1 MKKENM
7 KIKEIITFEDKANA
21 IEYICNS
28 LFDFGENG
36 EITDYSPYY
45 IEPAQVCAIIN
56 YFVEGIE
63 FEDGESVYDV
73 AIADK
78 EINDIVNQFF
88 IKNTTTAKNTKLT
101 YPQEI
106 MKFVMSHVVEKVEYM
121 KQKAIHAPSYRK
133 DMVGEAL
140 VDLINVLSDK
150 AEELNVSE
158 ANKFIEKYN
167 SPDKSMEDIAKQFM
181 KDEYEK
187 RMGELKENKNESD
200 SIVKDTNE
208 SIPEESTSISP
219 KHKLTQAEEFLAKYQ
234 EIERRNK
241 SK

>member
-1 MKKENM
+1 MKKNNFKVKEN
-7 KIKEIITFEDKANA
+7 ITFEDKANA

-28 LFDFGENG
+28 LFDFDEEG
-36 EITDYSPYY
+36 EIIDYSPYY
-45 IEPAQVCAIIN
+45 IEPAQVCAILN

-63 FEDGESVYDV
+63 FENGESIYDV
-73 AIADK
+73 AVADK
-78 EINDIVNQFF
+78 EVNDVVNQFF
-88 IKNTTTAKNTKLT
+88 LKPTTVKNPKLT
-101 YPQEI
+101 YQQEV

-121 KQKAIHAPSYRK
+121 KQKSIPAPLCRK
-133 DMVGEAL
+133 DMVGEAI
-140 VDLINVLSDK
+140 VELINVLSEK
-150 AEELNVSE
+150 ANELNVLE

-167 SPDKSMEDIAKQFM
+167 NPDTSLEDFAKQFM

>member
-1 MKKENM
+1 MKKNNFKVKEN
-7 KIKEIITFEDKANA
+7 ITFEDKANA

-28 LFDFGENG
+28 LFDFDEYGEV
-36 EITDYSPYY
+36 IDYSPYY
-45 IEPAQVCAIIN
+45 IEPAQVCAIMN

-63 FEDGESVYDV
+63 FENEESVYDV

-88 IKNTTTAKNTKLT
+88 IKNTTTAKNPKLT
-101 YPQEI
+101 YPQEV

-133 DMVGEAL
+133 DMVGEAI
-140 VDLINVLSDK
+140 VELINVLAEK
-150 AEELNVSE
+150 ANELNVSE

-167 SPDKSMEDIAKQFM
+167 DPDTSLEDFAKQFM

-187 RMGELKENKNESD
+187 RMEELKENKNESS
-200 SIVKDTNE
+200 SIVKDSDE
-208 SIPEESTSISP
+208 SSEEPAISAE
-219 KHKLTQAEEFLAKYQ
+219 HKLTQAEEFLAKYK

>member
-45 IEPAQVCAIIN
+45 IEPAQVCAIMN
-56 YFVEGIE
+56 YFVDGIE
-63 FEDGESVYDV
+63 FENGESIYDV
-73 AIADK
+73 AVADK
-78 EINDIVNQFF
+78 EVNEIVNQFF
-88 IKNTTTAKNTKLT
+88 LKPTTVKNPKLT
-101 YPQEI
+101 YQQEV

-121 KQKAIHAPSYRK
+121 KQKSIHAPLCRK

-140 VDLINVLSDK
+140 VDLINVLSSK

-181 KDEYEK
+181 KEEFEK
-187 RMGELKENKNESD
+187 RTAELENANTQPIDKPDNEEKAIKNEKMREMLKRAME
-200 SIVKDTNE
+200 IHET
-208 SIPEESTSISP
+208 
-219 KHKLTQAEEFLAKYQ
+219 AENLPY
-234 EIERRNK
+234 
-241 SK
+241 

>member
-121 KQKAIHAPSYRK
+121 KQKTIHAPSYRK

-140 VDLINVLSDK
+140 VELINVLSDK

-181 KDEYEK
+181 KDEYKK

>member
-1 MKKENM
+1 MKKNNFKVKEN
-7 KIKEIITFEDKANA
+7 ITFEDKANA

-45 IEPAQVCAIIN
+45 IEPAQVCAIMN

-63 FEDGESVYDV
+63 FENGESIYDV
-73 AIADK
+73 AVADK
-78 EINDIVNQFF
+78 EVNEIVNQFF
-88 IKNTTTAKNTKLT
+88 LKPTTVKNPKLT
-101 YPQEI
+101 YQQEI

-140 VDLINVLSDK
+140 VDLINVLSSK

-181 KDEYEK
+181 KEEFEK
-187 RMGELKENKNESD
+187 RTAELENANTQPIDKPDNEEKAIKNEKMREMLKRAME
-200 SIVKDTNE
+200 IHET
-208 SIPEESTSISP
+208 
-219 KHKLTQAEEFLAKYQ
+219 AENLPY
-234 EIERRNK
+234 
-241 SK
+241 

>member
-1 MKKENM
+1 MKKNNFKVKEN
-7 KIKEIITFEDKANA
+7 ITFEDKANA
-21 IEYICNS
+21 IEYISNS
-28 LFDFGENG
+28 LFDFDEEG
-36 EITDYSPYY
+36 EIIDYSPYY
-45 IEPAQVCAIIN
+45 VEPAQVCAILN
-56 YFVEGIE
+56 YFVDGIE
-63 FEDGESVYDV
+63 FENGESIYDV
-73 AIADK
+73 AVADK
-78 EINDIVNQFF
+78 EVNEIVNQFF
-88 IKNTTTAKNTKLT
+88 LKPTTVKNPKLT
-101 YPQEI
+101 YQQEV

-121 KQKAIHAPSYRK
+121 KQKSIHVPLCRK
-133 DMVGEAL
+133 DMVGEAI
-140 VDLINVLSDK
+140 VELINVLSEK
-150 AEELNVSE
+150 ANELNVLE

-167 SPDKSMEDIAKQFM
+167 NPDTSLEDFAKQFM

>member
-45 IEPAQVCAIIN
+45 IEPAQVCAIMN
-56 YFVEGIE
+56 YFVEGID

-78 EINDIVNQFF
+78 EVNDIVNQFF
-88 IKNTTTAKNTKLT
+88 IKNTTTAKNPKLT

-140 VDLINVLSDK
+140 VDLINVLAEK
-150 AEELNVSE
+150 ANELNVSE

-167 SPDKSMEDIAKQFM
+167 NPDSSLEDFAKQFM

-187 RMGELKENKNESD
+187 RMEELNEKEKNRV
-200 SIVKDTNE
+200 SIVKTEKE
-208 SIPEESTSISP
+208 SEPEELTSST
-219 KHKLTQAEEFLAKYQ
+219 KNNLTQAEEFLAKYQ

-241 SK
+241 TK

>member
-45 IEPAQVCAIIN
+45 IEPAQVCAIMN

-78 EINDIVNQFF
+78 EVKSVFH
-88 IKNTTTAKNTKLT
+88 
-101 YPQEI
+101 QE
-106 MKFVMSHVVEKVEYM
+106 Y
-121 KQKAIHAPSYRK
+121 
-133 DMVGEAL
+133 
-140 VDLINVLSDK
+140 
-150 AEELNVSE
+150 
-158 ANKFIEKYN
+158 YN
-167 SPDKSMEDIAKQFM
+167 SK
-181 KDEYEK
+181 
-187 RMGELKENKNESD
+187 
-200 SIVKDTNE
+200 
-208 SIPEESTSISP
+208 
-219 KHKLTQAEEFLAKYQ
+219 
-234 EIERRNK
+234 K
-241 SK
+241 SKINIFTGDYEICHVSCCRKS

>member
-1 MKKENM
+1 MM
-7 KIKEIITFEDKANA
+7 IA
-21 IEYICNS
+21 
-28 LFDFGENG
+28 
-36 EITDYSPYY
+36 
-45 IEPAQVCAIIN
+45 V
-56 YFVEGIE
+56 
-63 FEDGESVYDV
+63 
-73 AIADK
+73 ADK
-78 EINDIVNQFF
+78 EVNEIVNQFF
-88 IKNTTTAKNTKLT
+88 LKPTTVKNPKLT
-101 YPQEI
+101 YQQEV

-121 KQKAIHAPSYRK
+121 KQKSIHAPLCRK
-133 DMVGEAL
+133 DMVGEAI
-140 VDLINVLSDK
+140 VELINVLSEK
-150 AEELNVSE
+150 ANELNVLE

-167 SPDKSMEDIAKQFM
+167 NPDTSLEDFAKQFM

>member
-88 IKNTTTAKNTKLT
+88 IKNTTTAKNPKLT
-101 YPQEI
+101 YPQEV

-133 DMVGEAL
+133 DMVGEAI
-140 VDLINVLSDK
+140 VELINVLAEK
-150 AEELNVSE
+150 ANELNVSE

-167 SPDKSMEDIAKQFM
+167 NPDSSLEDFAKQFM

-187 RMGELKENKNESD
+187 RMEELKENKNESS
-200 SIVKDTNE
+200 SIVKDNDE
-208 SIPEESTSISP
+208 FPEEPTVPAEHKP
-219 KHKLTQAEEFLAKYQ
+219 KQAEEFLAKYK

>member
-1 MKKENM
+1 MKKNNFKVKEN
-7 KIKEIITFEDKANA
+7 ITFEDKANA
-21 IEYICNS
+21 IEYISNS
-28 LFDFGENG
+28 LFDFDEEG
-36 EITDYSPYY
+36 EIIDYSPYY

-88 IKNTTTAKNTKLT
+88 IKNTTTAKNPKLT

-140 VDLINVLSDK
+140 VDLINVLSSK

-181 KDEYEK
+181 KEEFEK
-187 RMGELKENKNESD
+187 RTAELENANTQPINKPDNEEKATKNEKMREMLKRAME
-200 SIVKDTNE
+200 IHET
-208 SIPEESTSISP
+208 
-219 KHKLTQAEEFLAKYQ
+219 AENLPY
-234 EIERRNK
+234 
-241 SK
+241 

>member
-78 EINDIVNQFF
+78 EVNDIVNQFF
-88 IKNTTTAKNTKLT
+88 LKPTTAKNPKLT
-101 YPQEI
+101 YPQEV

-121 KQKAIHAPSYRK
+121 KQKSIHAPLCRK
-133 DMVGEAL
+133 DMVGEAI
-140 VDLINVLSDK
+140 VELINVLSEK
-150 AEELNVSE
+150 ANELNVSE

-167 SPDKSMEDIAKQFM
+167 NPDTSLEDIAKQFM
-181 KDEYEK
+181 KEEFEK
-187 RMGELKENKNESD
+187 RTAEFENENTQPIYKPDNEEKATKNEKMREMLKRAME
-200 SIVKDTNE
+200 IHET
-208 SIPEESTSISP
+208 
-219 KHKLTQAEEFLAKYQ
+219 AENLPY
-234 EIERRNK
+234 
-241 SK
+241 

>member
-1 MKKENM
+1 MKKNNF
-7 KIKEIITFEDKANA
+7 KVKKNIAFEDKANA

-28 LFDFGENG
+28 LFDFDEYGEV
-36 EITDYSPYY
+36 IDYSPYY
-45 IEPAQVCAIIN
+45 IEPAQVCAIMN

-63 FEDGESVYDV
+63 FENEESVYDV

-88 IKNTTTAKNTKLT
+88 IKNTTTAKNPKLT
-101 YPQEI
+101 YPQEV

-133 DMVGEAL
+133 DMVGEAI
-140 VDLINVLSDK
+140 VELINVLAEK
-150 AEELNVSE
+150 ANELNVSE

-167 SPDKSMEDIAKQFM
+167 DPDTSLEDFAKQFM

-187 RMGELKENKNESD
+187 RMGELNEKEKNRV
-200 SIVKDTNE
+200 SIVKTEKE
-208 SIPEESTSISP
+208 SEPEELTYSSENN
-219 KHKLTQAEEFLAKYQ
+219 LTQAEEFLAKYQ
-234 EIERRNK
+234 EIEHRNK
-241 SK
+241 TK